1 MSANVKWSDGA
12 GKSAN
17 GTTTAITIAATVV
30 GMTGTIT
37 VTDVTVMITT
47 TIDMARSVRHGGASS
62 LVACCLL
69 LTPYVATHAAEDQ
82 PHESAISTQA
92 RSFGAA
98 VKHDAKAVGESC
110 KHGAHR
116 VAVAAKAV
124 GHEIATAAKR
134 GAAETRAA
142 FGGEKAKAPV
152 S

>member
-1 MSANVKWSDGA
+1 M
-12 GKSAN
+12 
-17 GTTTAITIAATVV
+17 

-37 VTDVTVMITT
+37 ATDATVMTTT
-47 TIDMARSVRHGGASS
+47 TIDIGRSVNNGGASL
-62 LVACCLL
+62 LVACCLF
-69 LTPYVATHAAEDQ
+69 LTPHIAAQAAEDQ

-142 FGGEKAKAPV
+142 FGGEKAKTPA